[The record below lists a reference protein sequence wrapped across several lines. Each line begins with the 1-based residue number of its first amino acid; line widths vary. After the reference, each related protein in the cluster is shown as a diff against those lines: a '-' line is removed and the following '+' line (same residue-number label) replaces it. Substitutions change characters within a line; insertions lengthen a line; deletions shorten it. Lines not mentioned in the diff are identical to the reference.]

1 MDLSGIASIVAL
13 AGIPAALVAARWQ
26 TKAALTQADA
36 TRRASFDQSRRA
48 ARRAAYAKLI
58 AEATQFRRQVWHEEY
73 ATASERAMGTFEAV
87 AIARLEAPEEMLPL
101 VGEIYEQAALLKRL
115 TSDQPDREVVVVTCR
130 ALRDAVESF
139 TDAARDDLADA

>member
-1 MDLSGIASIVAL
+1 
-13 AGIPAALVAARWQ
+13 
-26 TKAALTQADA
+26 
-36 TRRASFDQSRRA
+36 
-48 ARRAAYAKLI
+48 
-58 AEATQFRRQVWHEEY
+58 
-73 ATASERAMGTFEAV
+73 MGTFEAV